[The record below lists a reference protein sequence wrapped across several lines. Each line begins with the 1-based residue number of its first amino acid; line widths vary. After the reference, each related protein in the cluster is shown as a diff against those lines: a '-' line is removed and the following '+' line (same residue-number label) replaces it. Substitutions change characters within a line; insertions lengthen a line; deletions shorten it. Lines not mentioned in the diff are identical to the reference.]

1 MIKNQ
6 PIPLGSFPMRTAVE
20 YLTLSERYRIA
31 KLSTHDA
38 ATQAQLEIFER
49 SYFLLAQ
56 SAQVL
61 ARSNALKKALEQRD
75 EQDE

>member
-1 MIKNQ
+1 MK
-6 PIPLGSFPMRTAVE
+6 TAVE

-31 KLSTHDA
+31 KLSTPDL
-38 ATQAQLEIFER
+38 ATRDQLEIFDR

-61 ARSNALKKALEQRD
+61 ARSNVLKKALEQ
-75 EQDE
+75 QDE

>member
-1 MIKNQ
+1 
-6 PIPLGSFPMRTAVE
+6 MRTAVE

-31 KLSTHDA
+31 KLGTHDV
-38 ATQAQLEIFER
+38 ATKDQLEIFER

-61 ARSNALKKALEQRD
+61 ARSNALKKALERRD
-75 EQDE
+75 ERDE

>member
-1 MIKNQ
+1 
-6 PIPLGSFPMRTAVE
+6 MRTAIE

-31 KLSTHDA
+31 KLSTRDVE
-38 ATQAQLEIFER
+38 TRDQLEVFER

-61 ARSNALKKALEQRD
+61 AGSSVTKKALEQ
-75 EQDE
+75 QDE

>member
-1 MIKNQ
+1 M
-6 PIPLGSFPMRTAVE
+6 E
-20 YLTLSERYRIA
+20 YLALSERFRIA

-38 ATQAQLEIFER
+38 AMQDQLEIFER

-61 ARSNALKKALEQRD
+61 ARSNALKKALERRD
-75 EQDE
+75 ERDE

>member
-1 MIKNQ
+1 MK
-6 PIPLGSFPMRTAVE
+6 TAVE
-20 YLTLSERYRIA
+20 YLALSEHYRIA

-38 ATQAQLEIFER
+38 AKQDQLEIFER

-56 SAQVL
+56 SARVL

-75 EQDE
+75 E